1 MGINLLGTSKTA
13 VSAHTPHYLSLVHH
27 CMKSIVPKI
36 GTPPFSL
43 STVTANPTASAA
55 SSSEN
60 QNSVSRSR
68 TFKIRFEEP
77 ASESAEAEI
86 DSSFFVPGVIPS
98 VTDFGP
104 EKMYLTI
111 NSAEL
116 CAALLFDDRR
126 YVHYNVLGID
136 VLSTISSMMI
146 IIIE

>member
-1 MGINLLGTSKTA
+1 MSPESRVGMNLLGNSKTA

-27 CMKSIVPKI
+27 CMKSIVPKMN
-36 GTPPFSL
+36 TLPL
-43 STVTANPTASAA
+43 SVSTAYAIATASA
-55 SSSEN
+55 SET
-60 QNSVSRSR
+60 QNFASRSR

-98 VTDFGP
+98 VYDFGP

-126 YVHYNVLGID
+126 YV
-136 VLSTISSMMI
+136 
-146 IIIE
+146 